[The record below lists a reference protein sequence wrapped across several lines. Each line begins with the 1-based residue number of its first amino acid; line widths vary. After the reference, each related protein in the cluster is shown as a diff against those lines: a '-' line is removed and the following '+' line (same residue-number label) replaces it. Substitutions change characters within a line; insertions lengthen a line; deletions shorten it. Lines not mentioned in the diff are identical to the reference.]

1 MKKQKDSIEL
11 VKLVMY
17 TKICMNRR
25 FDKRTK
31 ETGTKGEQ
39 KEQKM

>member
-17 TKICMNRR
+17 TKHYMKKHFN
-25 FDKRTK
+25 KGTK
-31 ETGTKGEQ
+31 ETGTKGKQ
-39 KEQKM
+39 KE